1 MSSTDDASPAE
12 QCAASRAEI
21 YCSNSVFPTDRIT
34 CCETQRACT
43 EVVAALNAT
52 DIVTCD
58 GSKYCFSQW
67 SVASGYCVQAADG
80 YVAETY
86 PKISVASVPSGGA
99 GGAATVT
106 IAGITTTTTAG
117 AGTETTA
124 DITAGSLNTGTTSST
139 HSGSNSAN
147 AVKIAVPIV
156 VVIVA
161 LSIAG
166 FLFLRWRRKHSSPL
180 PPEPEKAEVAPDF
193 NEPIEEHYVPELHAQ
208 FLGSA
213 FRKRLR
219 SLFADMW

>member
-21 YCSNSVFPTDRIT
+21 YCSNSVFPADRVT
-34 CCETQRACT
+34 CCQSQRACT

-67 SVASGYCVQAADG
+67 SLASGYCVQAADG

-86 PKISVASVPSGGA
+86 PKISVASVPG

-106 IAGITTTTTAG
+106 IAGITTTTIAG

-124 DITAGSLNTGTTSST
+124 DSTAGSLNTGTSSST
-139 HSGSNSAN
+139 HSGSTPAN

-156 VVIVA
+156 VVLVA
-161 LSIAG
+161 LSIAV

-180 PPEPEKAEVAPDF
+180 PPEPEKAEVAPDI

-208 FLGSA
+208 FTGSA
-213 FRKRLR
+213 FRKPLP
-219 SLFADMW
+219 SCLLICGS